1 MAGKTGA
8 KSPHQHYVLM
18 HGPGTVRSGKWKFYP
33 WQEGKGGRRD
43 AKKKNLSTEP
53 VQLYDTVA
61 DISETKNLAD
71 QHPELTKRLQ
81 AVYLTHIADIK
92 KNKRTTQLMKRPEKA
107 RSPDRP
113 GQPKKPRKPKKK

>member
-1 MAGKTGA
+1 MK
-8 KSPHQHYVLM
+8 KSFL
-18 HGPGTVRSGKWKFYP
+18 SILALLFASLLWA
-33 WQEGKGGRRD
+33 D

-81 AVYLTHIADIK
+81 TVYLTHIADIK
-92 KNKRTTQLMKRPEKA
+92 KNKRPTQLMKRPEKA